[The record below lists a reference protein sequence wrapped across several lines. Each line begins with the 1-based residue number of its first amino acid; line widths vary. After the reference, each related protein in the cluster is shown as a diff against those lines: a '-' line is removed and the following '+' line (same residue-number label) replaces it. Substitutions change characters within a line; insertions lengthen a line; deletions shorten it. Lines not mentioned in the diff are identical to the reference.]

1 MKTDMPAG
9 ETARIAREGA
19 MIEALC
25 VGRDMRAAQERHF
38 LRPTSDSRA
47 EARALEIRFDKLIAN
62 LPFATLQ
69 VPK

>member
-1 MKTDMPAG
+1 MSNDIAPK
-9 ETARIAREGA
+9 ELNRWAREA
-19 MIEALC
+19 AYWEALC

-47 EARALEIRFDKLIAN
+47 EARALEIRVDKLIAQ
-62 LPFATLQ
+62 LPLATVQ